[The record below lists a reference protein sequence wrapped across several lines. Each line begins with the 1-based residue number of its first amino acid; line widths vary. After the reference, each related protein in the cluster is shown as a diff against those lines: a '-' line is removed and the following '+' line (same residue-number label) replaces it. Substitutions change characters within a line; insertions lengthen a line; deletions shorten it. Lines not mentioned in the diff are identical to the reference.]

1 VVARAGADVKRTGL
15 VALVCGGLLLAL
27 ACGAPPGARGVTPPG
42 DTWQYQLQGPV
53 DTSVEAGTYD
63 VDLFGTS
70 AQTVATLHAAHRE
83 VICYVNAGAVEA
95 WRPDADAL
103 PAEVRGAELEDWPDE
118 FWLDVRRLD
127 VLEPWLAARFD
138 QCRAKGFD
146 GVEPDNV
153 DGYTHPTGFPLTD
166 DDQLAFNTLLAR
178 LAHERGLTVG
188 LKNDLDQVDDLV
200 DDFDFAVNEQCA
212 QYGECA
218 ELAPFVAQGKPVFHV
233 EYELPLDE
241 FCPPPPGFRSIRKAI
256 TLDAPVETCPVPP
269 AQP

>member
-153 DGYTHPTGFPLTD
+153 DAYANDSGFPLSA
-166 DDQLAFNTLLAR
+166 DDQLAFNRFVAAA
-178 LAHERGLTVG
+178 AHARGLSVG
-188 LKNDLDQVDDLV
+188 LKNDLDQAAALEPR
-200 DDFDFAVNEQCA
+200 FDWALDEQCF
-212 QYGECA
+212 QYDECEA
-218 ELAPFVAQGKPVFHV
+218 LRPFAAAGKAVFVA
-233 EYELPLDE
+233 EYELEPSV
-241 FCPPPPGFRSIRKAI
+241 FCDAARAAGYQAIRKHLD
-256 TLDAPVETCPVPP
+256 LDAWRQAC
-269 AQP
+269 